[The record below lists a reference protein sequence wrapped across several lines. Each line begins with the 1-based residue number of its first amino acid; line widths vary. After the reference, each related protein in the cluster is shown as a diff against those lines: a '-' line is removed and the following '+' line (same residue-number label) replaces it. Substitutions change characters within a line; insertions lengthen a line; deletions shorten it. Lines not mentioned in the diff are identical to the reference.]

1 MKKNICLLLVILLL
15 TGCSVKLVERESFD
29 SIIDSVLYSA
39 PKLSNT
45 VFDGY
50 KFYLPRGAFVL
61 DSKDYNLK
69 IKDNDNSYYLYVDT
83 IAYYY
88 KTKKEHTVDNS
99 IFYSRNLD
107 YKDNYGYVDITKVD
121 DKYFLEIMYNYAKIE
136 AYITEDDLYNSFL
149 DMCYILSTIK
159 FNDNAINYKLNNK
172 ELETTSEEFDIF
184 KAKKD
189 TDDFLQYVE
198 EFDKYEETSDKPT
211 DEDVIDINKK

>member
-15 TGCSVKLVERESFD
+15 TGCNVKLVREDSFD
-29 SIIDSVLYSA
+29 SIINTVLYNDTS
-39 PKLSNT
+39 LSNT

-50 KFYLPRGAFVL
+50 KFYLPKG
-61 DSKDYNLK
+61 
-69 IKDNDNSYYLYVDT
+69 DNSYYLYVDT

-88 KTKKEHTVDNS
+88 KTKKEHTEDNN
-99 IFYSRNLD
+99 IFYSRNLN
-107 YKDNYGYVDITKVD
+107 YKDSYGYIDISKVE

-136 AYITEDDLYNSFL
+136 AYIDEDSLYDSFL
-149 DMCYILSTIK
+149 DMCYILSTIE

-189 TDDFLQYVE
+189 TEDFLQYIE
-198 EFDKYEETSDKPT
+198 EFDKYEESNNSNKPS
-211 DEDVIDINKK
+211 DEDVIDVKED